1 MGPYADSNNQRQ
13 GFRWIDFAA
22 AVSQHLRP
30 PARLPRG
37 LASVVSGGPPL
48 TPMSDATNNEI
59 MLDVNDLSEAS
70 TGEKR
75 KREGKL
81 RSKAWHH
88 FTKLIKEDGTY
99 EKCKC
104 NHCHKLFTCSSKSGT
119 THLLRHI
126 AEGICPVYKKE
137 KKDGSPMPLA
147 YLRGSSEPNGSLMP
161 WKYDHG
167 SGQQI
172 DVQDQ
177 LLPVGIDDLEHQQPP
192 EALDDNYGGRVS
204 MPDCGKLVPPAASKS
219 PSSREESWMD
229 ELRACVGRL
238 VDLTNERVLKNSPP
252 PDKPCSSVLV
262 AAAPD
267 YSIATALKCLNEME
281 DIPQTSEMYLDAFEL
296 LKDAGEREC
305 FICLPPEPRRRW
317 LQRMLHRQYPLRYT
331 YSF

>member
-1 MGPYADSNNQRQ
+1 
-13 GFRWIDFAA
+13 
-22 AVSQHLRP
+22 
-30 PARLPRG
+30 
-37 LASVVSGGPPL
+37 
-48 TPMSDATNNEI
+48 MSDATNNDI

-88 FTKLIKEDGTY
+88 FTKVIKEDGTY

-126 AEGICPVYKKE
+126 AEGICPVYMKE

-147 YLRGSSEPNGSLMP
+147 YLRGSSESNGSVMP
-161 WKYDHG
+161 WKYDDHG

-172 DVQDQ
+172 DGQDQ

-192 EALDDNYGGRVS
+192 EALEDDYGGRTS
-204 MPDCGKLVPPAASKS
+204 IPNCAKLVPPAPSKS
-219 PSSREESWMD
+219 PPTSREESWMD
-229 ELRACVGRL
+229 ELRSCVGRL
-238 VDLTNERVLKNSPP
+238 VDLMNERVLKSSPHP
-252 PDKPCSSVLV
+252 PADKPCSSVV
-262 AAAPD
+262 AAPD